1 MLGKIILTAVV
12 ILLAFT
18 LIRQKGLKQGLE
30 DGLLKQDGDGNGS
43 AGSSGD
49 TRKQVADS
57 EMQTEGKKEK
67 SSLQKDLRF
76 GAYLF
81 LVLMTGLGGT
91 LYYYSW
97 QDDHTII
104 TVNLHRDGLQE
115 PVSYEVYKF
124 QLGDRSFTTIEG
136 VNVTVAGS
144 ERMEVIGLND

>member
-30 DGLLKQDGDGNGS
+30 DGLLKQDGNGS
-43 AGSSGD
+43 ARSSGN
-49 TRKQVADS
+49 TRKQIADS
-57 EMQTEGKKEK
+57 KAQAESKKER
-67 SSLQKDLRF
+67 SRLQKDLRF